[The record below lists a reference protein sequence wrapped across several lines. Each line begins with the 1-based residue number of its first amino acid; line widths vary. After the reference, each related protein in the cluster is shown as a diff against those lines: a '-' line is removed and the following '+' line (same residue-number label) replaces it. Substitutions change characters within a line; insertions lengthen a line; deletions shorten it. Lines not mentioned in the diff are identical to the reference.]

1 MSKPPPRV
9 KFGLQA
15 LDNLNEPVAPCL
27 TLHLPFLITD
37 VARGSL
43 VCNWLMLRDVD
54 CSSAGNRPKSPHWLV
69 GLGSSLVLLDAGLR
83 LSLNTTN
90 PPPHHTH
97 TL

>member
-43 VCNWLMLRDVD
+43 VCNWLMLHDVD
-54 CSSAGNRPKSPHWLV
+54 CSSTHDCQCVEIVRG
-69 GLGSSLVLLDAGLR
+69 
-83 LSLNTTN
+83 
-90 PPPHHTH
+90 HHTSSSDSEAPSCR
-97 TL
+97 